1 MQQRRLTCR
10 LSSEFS
16 FLCVS
21 YFGYALGGTWRDIKV
36 LTEQNYGNS
45 ADLAVMLKDAS
56 NGHNSYVATGGKY
69 QRALCSLYASEQLAR
84 R

>member
-1 MQQRRLTCR
+1 
-10 LSSEFS
+10 
-16 FLCVS
+16 
-21 YFGYALGGTWRDIKV
+21 LGGTWRDIKV

-69 QRALCSLYASEQLAR
+69 QRALCSL
-84 R
+84 